1 MGDSQMQYLIGSIL
15 AASGTA
21 GPQQWAIFGAAIACG
36 LIIIGSAIGIGVVGA
51 RAVDAIARQPEA
63 GGRIF
68 STMIIVAALI
78 EGVTFFALLICFL
91 ALFWEH

>member
-1 MGDSQMQYLIGSIL
+1 MQYLIGSIL
-15 AASGTA
+15 AAA
-21 GPQQWAIFGAAIACG
+21 NPNGPQQWAIVGAVIAAAI
-36 LIIIGSAIGIGVVGA
+36 IIVGSAWGIGHIGS

-68 STMIIVAALI
+68 SAMIIVAALI

-91 ALFWEH
+91 TLFWER